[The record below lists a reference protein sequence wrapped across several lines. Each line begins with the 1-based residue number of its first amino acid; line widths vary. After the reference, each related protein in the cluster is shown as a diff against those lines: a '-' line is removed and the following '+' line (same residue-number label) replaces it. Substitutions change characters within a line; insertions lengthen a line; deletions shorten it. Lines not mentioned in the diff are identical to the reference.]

1 MEVTKVK
8 FIGEEVTVL
17 RTKPNGRHDEGLSL
31 EKCPD
36 PPEESFKDA
45 LARVEACLV
54 ERAKGKV
61 TFKKAP
67 ADAGKASEQFTLTGI
82 SMSRSVNGRRQ
93 FTASCKIDLG
103 WGEKGAS
110 LALLLEPDEERDG
123 ESGIGNGNVLTDEEL
138 EAIESLFAEGNR
150 YAEGHRETQRE
161 MPLGEGEDE
170 AAPDGTDPFDPESEE
185 AGEPALAGAGA
196 PN

>member
-1 MEVTKVK
+1 MEVTKVYHLN
-8 FIGEEVTVL
+8 GETTVL

-36 PPEESFKDA
+36 DPEDA
-45 LARVEACLV
+45 FFDAMATVEACLV
-54 ERAKGKV
+54 ERAKGRV

-67 ADAGKASEQFTLTGI
+67 PDEGKASKYFTLTGI
-82 SMSRSVNGRRQ
+82 TMSRSSNGRRQ
-93 FTASCKIDLG
+93 FTASCKINLG

-123 ESGIGNGNVLTDEEL
+123 ESGTGNGNVLTDEEL
-138 EAIESLFAEGNR
+138 EAIESLFDEGNR

-161 MPLGEGEDE
+161 MELGGDDD
-170 AAPDGTDPFDPESEE
+170 PDGPDGSDPFDEE
-185 AGEPALAGAGA
+185 QKAA
-196 PN
+196 